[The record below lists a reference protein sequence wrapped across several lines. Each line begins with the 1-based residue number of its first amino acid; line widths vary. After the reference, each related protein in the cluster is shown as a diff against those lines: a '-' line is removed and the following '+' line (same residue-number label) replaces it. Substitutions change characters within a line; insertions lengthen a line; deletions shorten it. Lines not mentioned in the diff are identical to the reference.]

1 MFEEEAPRPPAGVIR
16 SGEDLSEMSVEDLRA
31 RVSAMKDEIERAEA
45 MIASKTD
52 HAAAADA
59 IFRT

>member
-1 MFEEEAPRPPAGVIR
+1 MFEDEAPRPAPGAIR
-16 SGEDLSEMSVEDLRA
+16 PGEDLTAMSVDDLRA
-31 RVSAMKDEIERAEA
+31 RVSVMKAEIERAEA

-59 IFRT
+59 VFRT